1 MARKPRVHFPGAL
14 YHVISRGNQCQV
26 IFRADAD
33 RRRYLELLDRYRARY
48 QFQLRAYV
56 LMTNHVH
63 LLMEVGKH
71 PLAKIMQGLQQSYT
85 LYFNRKYKLVGHLFQ
100 GRYKDIL
107 CDRDSYLLE
116 LVRYIH
122 LNPVRSKM
130 VTDPAE
136 YAWSSHRDYLNGET
150 TNGAAMVQSEWIL
163 NQLAPTLARARRKY
177 EEFVLGGIGAGH
189 RDDFYDV
196 KEQRFLGDDQFVER
210 ISRSLDLDL
219 PPSNRVELSV
229 IETAVS
235 QWHKYPVEMLHSRTK
250 EHRGSFARAVVGYLG
265 QELGAA
271 RLTEVAARYGR
282 DQVSLSLGVKRLRE
296 RLAQESDLS
305 ENIAGLLKQLRG
317 GKVKLN
323 N

>member
-1 MARKPRVHFPGAL
+1 M
-14 YHVISRGNQCQV
+14 ISRGNQRQT

-33 RRRYLELLDRYRARY
+33 RRRYLELLHQYRVRY
-48 QFQLRAYV
+48 QFRLRAYV

-63 LLMEVGKH
+63 LLLEVEKH

-85 LYFNRKYKLVGHLFQ
+85 LYFNRKYKLIGHLFQ

-130 VTDPAE
+130 VTDPAD
-136 YAWSSHRDYLNGET
+136 YAWSSHRDYLNSAT
-150 TNGAAMVQSEWIL
+150 PKGAARVQSEWIL
-163 NQLAPTLARARRKY
+163 NQFAPTLARARRKY
-177 EEFVLGGIGAGH
+177 EEFVLDGIGAGH

-196 KEQRFLGDDQFVER
+196 KEQRFLGDRQFIER

-219 PPSNRVELSV
+219 PSSKRVELSV

-235 QWHKYPVEMLHSRTK
+235 RWRKYPVEMLHARTK
-250 EHRGSFARAVVGYLG
+250 EHRGSFARAVVAYLG

-271 RLTEVAARYGR
+271 RLNEVAARYGR

-317 GKVKLN
+317 AR
-323 N
+323 